1 MRNILRIKECREH
14 RERMK
19 LLTEKKEACSKK
31 LKQLASNKFVNHSF
45 LSWFSYKLGHK
56 ITVLEKKNFSTN
68 LKDLY
73 SQTIN
78 NIFNFVT
85 IM

>member
-1 MRNILRIKECREH
+1 MERARSEENAKILREKIANCSKMRNILRIKECREH

-45 LSWFSYKLGHK
+45 LS
-56 ITVLEKKNFSTN
+56 
-68 LKDLY
+68 
-73 SQTIN
+73 
-78 NIFNFVT
+78 
-85 IM
+85 